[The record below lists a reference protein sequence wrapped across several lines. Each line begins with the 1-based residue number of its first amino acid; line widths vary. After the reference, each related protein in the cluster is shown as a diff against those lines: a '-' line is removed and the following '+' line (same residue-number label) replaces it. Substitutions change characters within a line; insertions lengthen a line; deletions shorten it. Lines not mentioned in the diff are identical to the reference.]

1 MSIYRVPNEME
12 HGPDRQPVGRGID
25 GVQLLVLNAA
35 GGLAGV
41 GELGEVVI
49 RTPYLARGYAND
61 AEPTAMRFR
70 PNPLTGDP
78 ADRVYHTGDLGR
90 YRPDG
95 MVEIAGRADRQVQVR
110 GFRVEPAEVE
120 AAIAAHPAVRDVAV
134 VPRAGADGEPR
145 LVAYVVTHA
154 ATGDPAAELR
164 AWLTGRLADFM
175 LPSAFVRLDALPLTA
190 NGKLDAA
197 ALPGPEPAAATGH
210 VPPRTAA
217 ERVLA
222 ELWAEVLHADRV
234 GAEDNFFALGG
245 HSLLA
250 TQVLSRVDQAF
261 GVKLPVRALFEHPTV
276 AALAAAIEATGTGVL
291 ADPMDDLE
299 NLSDEELE
307 ALLEEVEAEVEV
319 EGVEGD

>member
-1 MSIYRVPNEME
+1 ME

-134 VPRAGADGEPR
+134 VPRAGAD
-145 LVAYVVTHA
+145 
-154 ATGDPAAELR
+154 AELR